1 MGIELS
7 RGLAALMVM
16 LTHYAAFIPGAPA
29 GMQFLWTGVDLFF
42 VISGYVFA
50 PMILPMEGEATTTEL
65 RLHKSGSTHAYF
77 LRRFFRIYP
86 LYLLALI
93 AYFIV
98 LPEAPE
104 KTPYFI
110 RHLFFLHT
118 TRSFEEAYYFN
129 PAFWSLPVEIEFYLL
144 LPLLALWRGNNRV
157 MLAVAGG
164 TLLLSLAANFLRGP
178 GVDAWRVLSVHLP
191 TILPEFLAGSLL
203 ALRVSK
209 GHYRKLNWYSTQGLG
224 ALGLG
229 IVLLVATYQVKY
241 GSFGLENNQVLDSF
255 WNLLCAISYSLVL
268 YPLLLVRNEQY
279 GWLASKVALT
289 AGASSYGVYLL
300 HNLMPRVLDP
310 TWPASGIG
318 FVFKCG
324 LATLVAAL
332 VLYWI
337 YENPLR
343 KLGRT
348 LGDRIS
354 NKESRD

>member
-29 GMQFLWTGVDLFF
+29 GMGFLWTGVDLFF
-42 VISGYVFA
+42 VISGFVFA
-50 PMILPMEGEATTTEL
+50 PMLLPMQAEATTAEL
-65 RLHKSGSTHAYF
+65 RLHQNSSIPAYF

-86 LYLLALI
+86 LYLLALL
-93 AYFIV
+93 AYFAV
-98 LPEAPE
+98 LPDAPE
-104 KTPYFI
+104 KLSYFI

-144 LPLLALWRGNNRV
+144 LPLLAMGRGNSRV
-157 MLAVAGG
+157 ILSVAGA
-164 TLLLSLAANFLRGP
+164 TVLLSLAANYLRGP
-178 GVDAWRVLSVHLP
+178 GVDNWRVLSVHLP

-203 ALRVSK
+203 ALLVSQ
-209 GHYRKLNWYSTQGLG
+209 GHQRKLPWYSRQGLG

-229 IVLLVATYQVKY
+229 TVLLLAAYQIKY
-241 GSFGLENNQVLDSF
+241 GNNGLENNQVLDSF
-255 WNLLCAISYSLVL
+255 WNLLCAIGYSLLL
-268 YPLLLVRNEQY
+268 YPLLLIRNEQY
-279 GWLASKVALT
+279 GPIAAKTALL

-300 HNLMPRVLDP
+300 HNLMPKVLDP

-318 FVFKCG
+318 FVLKCG
-324 LATLVAAL
+324 LATFVAAL

-343 KLGRT
+343 KLGRR
-348 LGDRIS
+348 LGRHLTH
-354 NKESRD
+354 

>member
-50 PMILPMEGEATTTEL
+50 PMLLPMEGEATTSEL
-65 RLHKSGSTHAYF
+65 RLHKSGSTPAYF

-86 LYLLALI
+86 LYFLALL

-98 LPEAPE
+98 LPDAPE
-104 KTPYFI
+104 KTAYLI
-110 RHLFFLHT
+110 RHLLFLHT

-144 LPLLALWRGNNRV
+144 LPLLALGRNNRRV
-157 MLAVAGG
+157 ILSVSAA
-164 TLLLSLAANFLRGP
+164 TLLLSLTANYLRGP
-178 GVDAWRVLSVHLP
+178 GVDLWRVLSVHLP

-203 ALRVSK
+203 ALLVSK
-209 GHYRKLNWYSTQGLG
+209 GHARKMSWYSSRGLG
-224 ALGLG
+224 ALCLG
-229 IVLLVATYQVKY
+229 TVLLLAAYLIKY
-241 GSFGLENNQVLDSF
+241 GNNGLENNQVLDSF
-255 WNLLCAISYSLVL
+255 WNLLCAVAYSLLL

-289 AGASSYGVYLL
+289 AGASSYGMYLL

-318 FVFKCG
+318 FVLKCG
-324 LATLVAAL
+324 LATFAL
-332 VLYWI
+332 ALLLYWI

-343 KLGRT
+343 KLGRK
-348 LGDRIS
+348 LGSSIS
-354 NKESRD
+354 RN